1 MATIANLSIGL
12 SADSAR
18 LKKDLNK
25 ADAAT
30 KKWGSKQKKTFAGVT
45 KAVRGVATAV
55 AAIGASAMALRGMTN
70 LAKEIG
76 NLSNLTNMSTTE
88 LQRLDPAL
96 GSIGMSTEKYADII
110 KDVNDKMNDFLQ
122 TGGGPMKDF
131 FEQIAPLVDVTA
143 DSFKGLSG
151 KEGLQLYV
159 DSLEKAGLSQ
169 EQMTFYMEAIA
180 SDSTMLLPLLRD
192 QSAEMLRLGLATDQ
206 VIKSSVLADL
216 KNLGVQ
222 FQTLTVIIR
231 NTITNAL
238 GPLIGFIADAVE
250 GWRMLITDFPAILT
264 GIGAIA
270 TAIAALTVVMLAN
283 PVLAMVSAF
292 LALIAAAGVLYK
304 KISNLAEN
312 LGGFGQLFKL
322 VADAGKFEFN
332 KIGLYAD
339 QLRLYLALVF
349 NGIQDSWQQAVHNMA
364 IIFARWQ
371 DSLAGSALGE
381 LMGLTGGN
389 EERVGAANGEA
400 MRQLSDKFVSLSDE
414 LSRNT
419 DLLNEAN
426 PHYAKLV
433 QVMEAG
439 VELKV
444 DEIELSKLDLT
455 KGGSLGGGGSGGK
468 STKGKEEK
476 SWAQGIADDFAGV
489 LKSELSDAIATGD
502 WSTIGETLMDSL
514 TMSIINSV
522 VGQGIDFLMGAIGFN
537 QGGIVPS
544 TPNSK
549 SYADSV
555 PAMLQPGE
563 LVVPVDQVDNFMS
576 GGSGGG
582 GQTFNINITGDVS
595 RLTRNEVVK
604 MMPEIAAGTNMLN
617 KENGRR

>member
-55 AAIGASAMALRGMTN
+55 AAIGASTLALRGMTN

-76 NLSNLTNMSTTE
+76 NLSNLTSMSTTE

-96 GSIGMSTEKYADII
+96 DSIGMSTEKYADII

-222 FQTLTVIIR
+222 FQTLAVIIR

-339 QLRLYLALVF
+339 QLRLYLALIF
-349 NGIQDSWQQAVHNMA
+349 NGIQDSWQQTVASMA
-364 IIFARWQ
+364 LIFARWQ

-381 LMGLTGGN
+381 LMGLSGGN

-400 MRQLSDKFVSLSDE
+400 MKQLSDKFVYLSDE

-419 DLLNEAN
+419 DMLNEAN

-439 VELKV
+439 VDLKI
-444 DEIELSKLDLT
+444 DETELSKLDLT

-468 STKGKEEK
+468 STKDSEGK
-476 SWAQGIADDFAGV
+476 SWAQGIADEFSGV
-489 LKSELSDAIATGD
+489 LKSELSNAIATGD

-522 VGQGIDFLMGAIGFN
+522 VGQGVDFLMGAIGFN

-604 MMPEIAAGTNMLN
+604 MMPEIAAGTNMIN
-617 KENGRR
+617 KENGR

>member
-1 MATIANLSIGL
+1 
-12 SADSAR
+12 
-18 LKKDLNK
+18 
-25 ADAAT
+25 
-30 KKWGSKQKKTFAGVT
+30 
-45 KAVRGVATAV
+45 
-55 AAIGASAMALRGMTN
+55 MTN

-76 NLSNLTNMSTTE
+76 NLSNLTSMSTTE

-96 GSIGMSTEKYADII
+96 DSIGMSTEKYADII

-349 NGIQDSWQQAVHNMA
+349 NGIQDSWQQAVAQHGPHLRKV
-364 IIFARWQ
+364 ARQPCWQ
-371 DSLAGSALGE
+371 RLGRVN
-381 LMGLTGGN
+381 GLDWRKRRACWCGQRRSYETV
-389 EERVGAANGEA
+389 ERQI
-400 MRQLSDKFVSLSDE
+400 RVS
-414 LSRNT
+414 
-419 DLLNEAN
+419 
-426 PHYAKLV
+426 
-433 QVMEAG
+433 
-439 VELKV
+439 
-444 DEIELSKLDLT
+444 
-455 KGGSLGGGGSGGK
+455 
-468 STKGKEEK
+468 
-476 SWAQGIADDFAGV
+476 F
-489 LKSELSDAIATGD
+489 
-502 WSTIGETLMDSL
+502 
-514 TMSIINSV
+514 
-522 VGQGIDFLMGAIGFN
+522 
-537 QGGIVPS
+537 
-544 TPNSK
+544 
-549 SYADSV
+549 
-555 PAMLQPGE
+555 
-563 LVVPVDQVDNFMS
+563 
-576 GGSGGG
+576 
-582 GQTFNINITGDVS
+582 
-595 RLTRNEVVK
+595 
-604 MMPEIAAGTNMLN
+604 
-617 KENGRR
+617 